1 MLAKGQARLI
11 CSGLMGEC
19 HVLGFWWH
27 SSSVWYGQNPSSE
40 ARVIGLA
47 AKAQVGIERIRQ
59 RAALGGLEPY
69 QTDDE
74 CQFRAEKWQSGSR
87 RLTLSDLRRTGRD
100 GRRRATLRRIGRGGG
115 TGTPGWAQ
123 GGAERACEGTSAGCG

>member
-1 MLAKGQARLI
+1 MLAKGQTRLI
-11 CSGLMGEC
+11 CTGLMGEC

-27 SSSVWYGQNPSSE
+27 SSSVWYGQNPSNE

-74 CQFRAEKWQSGSR
+74 CQFRAEKWRSGSR
-87 RLTLSDLRRTGRD
+87 RLTLSDLRRTGRTGRAGCD
-100 GRRRATLRRIGRGGG
+100 GRDGRAGRR
-115 TGTPGWAQ
+115 
-123 GGAERACEGTSAGCG
+123 